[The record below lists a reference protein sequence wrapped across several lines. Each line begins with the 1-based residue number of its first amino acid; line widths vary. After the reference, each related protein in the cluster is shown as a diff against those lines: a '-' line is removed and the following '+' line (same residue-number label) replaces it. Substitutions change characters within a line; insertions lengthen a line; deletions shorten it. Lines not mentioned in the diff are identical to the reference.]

1 MKKTLS
7 VLLIAVCLLCMT
19 GCGAGA
25 AAPAKRKYS
34 ATRMDLFDTVI
45 TLTGYAE
52 SRDGFDAVAQAA
64 FAELEDLY
72 RLYDAY
78 HAYDDVTNICSVNAA
93 AGAAA
98 LSVDAQII
106 ELLSLAREIYDA
118 SGSCVDVTAGSV
130 LRLWHDARTA
140 GLENPESA
148 QLPEE
153 QSLIRAKAH
162 SGFALLEIDAEA
174 NTVRLSDPE
183 ALLDVGAIAK
193 GCAVE
198 RVRRMLPEGYLLN
211 AGGNVCATGPKP
223 DGESWTVG
231 IQDPEG
237 SSTEVLCTLAVTDG
251 SVVTSGDYQ
260 RFYVVDGERYHHIID
275 LETLQPARLWHSVT
289 VVCADSGIADGLST
303 ALFVLPRAEGEALLA
318 GFDAEAV
325 WVDTDGELQCTE
337 GLRSRLT
344 VLR

>member
-1 MKKTLS
+1 MKKILS
-7 VLLIAVCLLCMT
+7 VLLIAAGMLCMS
-19 GCGAGA
+19 GCGADTSA
-25 AAPAKRKYS
+25 SAKHRFS

-52 SRDGFDAVAQAA
+52 SRDEFDAAAQAA

-78 HAYDDVTNICSVNAA
+78 HAYDDITNICAVNAA

-98 LSVDAQII
+98 VSVDGRII

-118 SGSCVDVTAGSV
+118 SGGCVDVTAGSV
-130 LRLWHDARTA
+130 LRLWHDARAA
-140 GLENPESA
+140 GLEDPDSA
-148 QLPEE
+148 RLPDA
-153 QSLIRAKAH
+153 QSLTNAKAH
-162 SGFALLEIDAEA
+162 SGFALLEVDAEA

-183 ALLDVGAIAK
+183 ALLDVGAVAK

-211 AGGNVCATGPKP
+211 AGGNVCATGSKP
-223 DGESWTVG
+223 DGEGWTVG
-231 IQDPEG
+231 IQDPDG
-237 SSTEVLCTLAVTDG
+237 RNTEALCTLSLTEG

-260 RFYVVDGERYHHIID
+260 RFYVVDGKRYHHIID
-275 LETLQPARLWHSVT
+275 LETLQPAALWHSVT

-303 ALFVLPRAEGEALLA
+303 ALFVLPRSEGEKLLA
-318 GFDAEAV
+318 AFGAEAV
-325 WVDTDGELQCTE
+325 WVDTDGQLQCTE